1 MEHNIVSPY
10 EKNAQTA
17 QNAQTVQT
25 AYIDNEIREINEKI
39 KQLHE
44 ITTKNNVNGNEYRKE
59 VENFLFNF
67 TKRAKQVQY
76 VNNLEKTNGNMENSK
91 KFTKDYLEIIEK
103 EKSDIHTKCRALLSE
118 IENTIKLHTELQQIV
133 IHKRLS
139 KWKRAQ
145 IWTRKNEELL
155 LTGLDQL
162 QQWFEALAENICS
175 TRSLIDSMRNRR
187 HFSVIGFNI
196 DEKFEEAFRTINML
210 LDNLILSS
218 FIVEQQPP
226 QVLRTN
232 TR

>member
-1 MEHNIVSPY
+1 MLQMEHNIVSPY
-10 EKNAQTA
+10 EK
-17 QNAQTVQT
+17 NAQTVQT

-59 VENFLFNF
+59 VEKFLLNF
-67 TKRAKQVQY
+67 TKRAKHVQY
-76 VNNLEKTNGNMENSK
+76 VNNLEKTDENMANSK
-91 KFTKDYLEIIEK
+91 KLTKHYLEIIEK

-187 HFSVIGFNI
+187 HFSVNGFNI
-196 DEKFEEAFRTINML
+196 NEQFEEAFRTINML

-218 FIVEQQPP
+218 FIVEKQPP